1 MIRYCFIL
9 FMMIQLNS
17 FAQDYKT
24 QIATHRDN
32 YKADFLKDPRSPL
45 KGDDLKNLHFFEA
58 DSNYRVK
65 ANVELLMNE
74 TSFQMA
80 TYTGTSREYIRYA
93 ILSFKLN
100 GEAQKL
106 TIYKSISL
114 SKIAEY
120 KDHLFLPFTDE
131 TNSEES
137 YGGGRYIDLSSQD
150 ISGNFIEVDFNK
162 AYNPYCAYSDG
173 YQCPK
178 PPAENELKLKVKAGE
193 MIYTGDKKHK

>member
-24 QIATHRDN
+24 QIANHREN
-32 YKADFLKDPRSPL
+32 YKADFLKDARSPL
-45 KGDDLKNLHFFEA
+45 KEDDLKHLHFFEA
-58 DSNYRVK
+58 DSSYDVK
-65 ANVELLMNE
+65 AKVELLMNE
-74 TSFQMA
+74 TSFQMP
-80 TYTGTSREYIRYA
+80 TYTGSSREYIRYA

-100 GEAQKL
+100 GEPQKL
-106 TIYKSISL
+106 TVYKSISL

-150 ISGNFIEVDFNK
+150 ISGNVIEVDFNK
-162 AYNPYCAYSDG
+162 AYNPSCAYATG
-173 YQCPK
+173 YNCPI
-178 PPAENELKLKVKAGE
+178 PPRENDLPVAILAGE
-193 MIYTGDKKHK
+193 KNYGGKAH

>member
-17 FAQDYKT
+17 FAQDYKA
-24 QIATHRDN
+24 QIATHREN
-32 YKADFLKDPRSPL
+32 YKADFLKDARSPL
-45 KGDDLKNLHFFEA
+45 KEGDLKNLHFFEA
-58 DSNYRVK
+58 DSNYKVRAK
-65 ANVELLMNE
+65 VELLMNE
-74 TSFQMA
+74 TPFQMP

-93 ILSFKLN
+93 VLSFKLN
-100 GEAQKL
+100 DEPQQL

-150 ISGNFIEVDFNK
+150 ISGNIIEVDFNK

-178 PPAENELKLKVKAGE
+178 PPAENDLKLKVKAGE
-193 MIYTGDKKHK
+193 MVYTGDKKHK